1 MKSTREHIADILTNI
16 EKEQSYMQLVLK
28 AELENFEVKDRAFI
42 NEIIYGTI
50 KYRIT
55 IDYIINQFS
64 KTPINKMKPFI
75 RSVMR
80 MSVYQIM
87 YLDKVPASA
96 AINEAVK
103 IVHRRKM
110 SNLSGFINGVL
121 RNIDRNKESIV
132 YPDDSKNPISHLSVI
147 YSVPE
152 WLLEMWTQDYGIE
165 VTKRICESLNE
176 RAKVCIRINSLV
188 ATKEEVLAELK
199 ELGIDSETGEL
210 LPGESMY
217 ITGATSIAQMDSFKQ
232 GKWAVQDESATLVGH
247 VVDPKAGEIVLDMC
261 SAPGG
266 KSTHMAMLMQNKG
279 MIMSADVHEHKMDI
293 IQKNAKRLGVEII
306 EPVLQDG
313 TKINEA
319 WKEKFDKVLLDAP
332 CSGLGIIKRKPDIRY
347 SKTLEDVKAIA
358 QLQEK
363 LLENAVCYLK
373 QDGIL
378 VYSTCTISKQENE
391 GIIKCAVEKLGL
403 ELDSIEEYMPNIL
416 KPYIENKATIQI
428 MPFMANT
435 DGFFIARFRKRGN

>member
-16 EKEQSYMQLVLK
+16 EKDQSYMQLVLK
-28 AELENFEVKDRAFI
+28 TELENFEIKDRAFI

-50 KYRIT
+50 KHRIT
-55 IDYIINQFS
+55 IDYIIGQFS
-64 KTPINKMKPFI
+64 KTPIKKMKPFI
-75 RSVMR
+75 RNIMR

-87 YLDKVPASA
+87 FLDKVPASA

-121 RNIDRNKESIV
+121 RNVERNKERIV
-132 YPDDSKNPISHLSVI
+132 YPDYEKDPMNHLSVV
-147 YSVPE
+147 YSIPE
-152 WLLEMWTQDYGIE
+152 WLVKMWIEDYGVE

-176 RAKVCIRINSLV
+176 RARVCIRINSL
-188 ATKEEVLAELK
+188 ATTKEEVIAELK
-199 ELGIDSETGEL
+199 ELGIGIEEGEL
-210 LPGESMY
+210 LPDESMY
-217 ITGATSIAQMDSFKQ
+217 ITGAISIAQIDSFRQ

-247 VVDPKAGEIVLDMC
+247 IVDPRAGEVILDMC

-266 KSTHMAMLMQNKG
+266 KSTHMAMLMENKG
-279 MIMSADVHEHKMDI
+279 TIVSADIHEHKIEI
-293 IQKNAKRLGVEII
+293 IQKNAKRLGVGII
-306 EPVLQDG
+306 EPTLQDG
-313 TKINEA
+313 TKLNEK
-319 WKEKFDKVLLDAP
+319 WKQKFDKVLLDAP

-358 QLQEK
+358 QLQQS
-363 LLENAVCYLK
+363 LLENAVYYLK
-373 QDGIL
+373 EDGIL

-391 GIIKCAVEKLGL
+391 GIIKYALEKLGL
-403 ELDSIEEYMPNIL
+403 ELDSIETYVPNVL
-416 KPYIENKATIQI
+416 KPYIEQKGTIQI
-428 MPFMANT
+428 MPFMAKT